1 MRSAVQS
8 VAACVPTRRMGTM
21 SFSSHGSHGLR
32 GNPLR
37 ERSAFRDAEH
47 RCPRSHAEHGNDDVL
62 VAEQPSEAGSVERI
76 RQKISAMKKERKQF
90 DFSHYFITGNNLFIK
105 CRIVYSD
112 GRLYSMQPYSW
123 RADIATVLRD
133 LNSL

>member
-62 VAEQPSEAGSVERI
+62 VAGQPSEAGSVKRI
-76 RQKISAMKKERKQF
+76 RQKPPAMKKEKQL
-90 DFSHYFITGNNLFIK
+90 DFSHYFIAGNNLFIK
-105 CRIVYSD
+105 CRIVCSD
-112 GRLYSMQPYSW
+112 GRLYSMQHIHGEPISPPSFG
-123 RADIATVLRD
+123 T
-133 LNSL
+133 